1 MSTHKNIDRVC
12 IFITILAIVVTVLF
26 MNGTSLGV
34 VADDSV
40 SMGYENRLFD
50 DSYVHTI
57 DIEIDDWE
65 SFLETATSEEYS
77 AANVTIDGEK
87 IKNVGIRGKGNTSL
101 STVAQLDS
109 DRYSFKIEFDAY
121 QSSTNYHGLDK
132 LCLNN
137 LIQDYTMMKDYLAY
151 KLMGEFGADAPLVSF
166 TYITVNGEDW
176 GLYLAVEAVEDSFLE
191 RNNGT
196 NYGNLYKPDTL
207 SMGGGRGN
215 GGGFDMKD
223 IDFDELGMENP
234 FERGSKDEGDES
246 SEEGSEDSGDNESDK
261 DGSKSSENKS
271 GKDSSK
277 SSENKSGKDSSKNSE
292 NKSGENNSK
301 KSEKKS
307 DDAKSMNFG
316 KDSKKDFGR
325 SSSKSSNGRSENN
338 SEDKS
343 GGKSADSTSE
353 EKSMPDFAGGNF
365 SGGDFTGGD
374 FPGGDFSS
382 ADSSSGFPGGGFP
395 GGDFAS
401 SESSNGFAGGGG
413 PGGFGGFGGF
423 GMGSGDV
430 KLQYIDDDVDSYST
444 IFENAKTNIKT
455 SDKNRLIK
463 ALKEL
468 SEGITEQDAEKIADA
483 VDVDEVMRYMVVH
496 NFLVNSD
503 SYTGSMI
510 HNYYLYEENG
520 VLSMI
525 PWDYN
530 LAYGTFQ
537 GSDAD
542 SAVNDPIDTP
552 LSITEG
558 STDRPMFSWI
568 TSNDEYLEMYHE
580 YYQEFIDQFYTSGY
594 LTDLIDSTY
603 EMIHEY
609 VEKDPTKFCT
619 TEEFETAVSTIRS
632 FVELRCQSIQGQ
644 LDGSIGSTDSAQAA
658 DPDALIDA
666 SSINISDMGSM
677 GGGGGHGG
685 GPGGDSDRGGFP
697 GGGNFGSESKGDSD
711 SSSESKGNSGFPG
724 GFSGRTS
731 DDAGSEESSDSSDS
745 EMPGNPFGGD
755 MPGDFS
761 GGDMPGGFGGD
772 ESDSGSSSD
781 GFSGFSGGGMPGDFS
796 GGNMPE
802 GFGGGD
808 MPSFGGMQG
817 SSISAENYIYLGVCV
832 AVLLAAILIAY
843 KYKARK

>member
-12 IFITILAIVVTVLF
+12 IFITILAVVATVLF

-40 SMGYENRLFD
+40 SMGYEKTLFD

-196 NYGNLYKPDTL
+196 NYGNLYKPDSM

-215 GGGFDMKD
+215 GGGFDMKE
-223 IDFDELGMENP
+223 IDFSELGMDNP
-234 FERGSKDEGDES
+234 FESKDDTDEKEDN
-246 SEEGSEDSGDNESDK
+246 SEES
-261 DGSKSSENKS
+261 
-271 GKDSSK
+271 
-277 SSENKSGKDSSKNSE
+277 
-292 NKSGENNSK
+292 
-301 KSEKKS
+301 
-307 DDAKSMNFG
+307 
-316 KDSKKDFGR
+316 
-325 SSSKSSNGRSENN
+325 

-343 GGKSADSTSE
+343 GEDSNKGSEKKSGEDKNSE
-353 EKSMPDFAGGNF
+353 KGSRK
-365 SGGDFTGGD
+365 
-374 FPGGDFSS
+374 DFS
-382 ADSSSGFPGGGFP
+382 GGGFP
-395 GGDFAS
+395 GGDS
-401 SESSNGFAGGGG
+401 SGGG

-423 GMGSGDV
+423 GMGSSDV

-444 IFENAKTNIKT
+444 IFENAKTAIKT

-463 ALKEL
+463 ALKTL
-468 SEGITEQDAEKIADA
+468 SEGITDQDAEKIADA

-510 HNYYLYEENG
+510 HNYYLYEEDG

-568 TSNDEYLEMYHE
+568 TSNNEYLEMYHE
-580 YYQEFIDQFYTSGY
+580 YYQEFLEQFYTSGY

-603 EMIHEY
+603 EMIYEY
-609 VEKDPTKFCT
+609 VDKDPTKFCT
-619 TEEFETAVSTIRS
+619 TEQFENAVSTIRS

-644 LDGSIGSTDSAQAA
+644 LDGSIGSTDSEQAA

-666 SSINISDMGSM
+666 SSLNLSDMGSM
-677 GGGGGHGG
+677 GGGGGFGGSNRSRRGSDGESSEDSGFPGGGFPGRPSDSENSVESDSGDSSFNPFGGEMPEGFSFDNMPGVFGGGPASDSASDSDSDSGTDGFSGSFGGNMPSGFSG
-685 GPGGDSDRGGFP
+685 GPGGDMPD
-697 GGGNFGSESKGDSD
+697 FGSMSVS
-711 SSSESKGNSGFPG
+711 N
-724 GFSGRTS
+724 
-731 DDAGSEESSDSSDS
+731 
-745 EMPGNPFGGD
+745 
-755 MPGDFS
+755 
-761 GGDMPGGFGGD
+761 
-772 ESDSGSSSD
+772 
-781 GFSGFSGGGMPGDFS
+781 
-796 GGNMPE
+796 
-802 GFGGGD
+802 
-808 MPSFGGMQG
+808 
-817 SSISAENYIYLGVCV
+817 ISTENYIYLGACI
-832 AVLLAAILIAY
+832 AALLVAILIAY
-843 KYKARK
+843 KYKARR